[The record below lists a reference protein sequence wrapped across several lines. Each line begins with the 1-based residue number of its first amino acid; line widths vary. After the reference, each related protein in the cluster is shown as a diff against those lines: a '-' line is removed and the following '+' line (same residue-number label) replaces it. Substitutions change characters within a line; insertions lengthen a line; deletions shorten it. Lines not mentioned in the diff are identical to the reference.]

1 MSSSHVTGST
11 LVAFCSIL
19 LLSAAPVAQTADR
32 RNLILIT
39 LDGARTQEIF
49 GGLDVEVLRAGLK
62 KDERL
67 EDTRAYQRVLGG
79 HTRGAARQGHA
90 VFLDRVDDGAWV
102 HRG

>member
-1 MSSSHVTGST
+1 MSFSRVHRAT

-19 LLSAAPVAQTADR
+19 LLSVAPSAQTSDR

-49 GGLDVEVLRAGLK
+49 GGLDLEVLRAGLK

-67 EDTRAYQRVLGG
+67 EDTHAYKQVLGG
-79 HTRGAARQGHA
+79 HA
-90 VFLDRVDDGAWV
+90 
-102 HRG
+102 